1 MLSRKQQWV
10 RVRAPGI
17 TRRRP
22 TRRQQDARDDDDDST
37 AAAAAAAPPVMGDGG
52 IGEDYD
58 ERGPRS
64 VSFDKAEARV
74 MFVPTRSELKARDD
88 LCHQQS
94 YHQQHDHLHGLGGRV
109 DCDGG
114 DGGGCNEGIWWTRK
128 DCARFRRSFR
138 RQLCAENLQA
148 ELKSFLCPTELVF
161 RVGRGDELLEDEMMM
176 RKKQEEEDDA
186 RRRGENGVVVGGAA
200 SASGNDCAGGSGG
213 SMSLMIPQSARAAS
227 FGRRAPGL
235 GAVVAR
241 QNRKQTTTRSVTK
254 RSKAPWSGA
263 STSRAVS
270 AVPTVRSYPLMQETA
285 LVAYIRLEVFN
296 RPQQRRQRRWRQ
308 SCWQVFWVSCVFC
321 LCFLAAVGSFLYF
334 SQEVTS
340 RPWVTLSV
348 GHGFVDQMK
357 FPFK

>member
-10 RVRAPGI
+10 RVRGPGI
-17 TRRRP
+17 ARRRP
-22 TRRQQDARDDDDDST
+22 TRQQQGSKDDDDDST
-37 AAAAAAAPPVMGDGG
+37 AAATAGARPVMGVGG

-74 MFVPTRSELKARDD
+74 IFVPTRSELKARDD
-88 LCHQQS
+88 LCLQQR
-94 YHQQHDHLHGLGGRV
+94 YHQKHDYLHDLGGRV

-161 RVGRGDELLEDEMMM
+161 RIGRGDELLEDEMMM

-186 RRRGENGVVVGGAA
+186 RRRGENGVVAGSAPSAGG
-200 SASGNDCAGGSGG
+200 SDCGGGSGG
-213 SMSLMIPQSARAAS
+213 SRSPMVNQPKEAGRPDSACNCKTKPQKMA
-227 FGRRAPGL
+227 
-235 GAVVAR
+235 
-241 QNRKQTTTRSVTK
+241 TRSVMQ

-270 AVPTVRSYPLMQETA
+270 VVPTAFRLHRRSHPLMRETA
-285 LVAYIRLEVFN
+285 LVAYSRSEVLN
-296 RPQQRRQRRWRQ
+296 RPQQQQQRRWR
-308 SCWQVFWVSCVFC
+308 
-321 LCFLAAVGSFLYF
+321 
-334 SQEVTS
+334 
-340 RPWVTLSV
+340 
-348 GHGFVDQMK
+348 
-357 FPFK
+357 